1 MPSKTSLFLIGSLA
15 INAALLGV
23 VGGRML
29 NTKSPTEPTVAQM
42 QLERYGPTSD
52 VVKAAWD
59 QLPEADRIE
68 LRKQLR
74 DQWAAM
80 EGDRKQLSLAGKAVY
95 AAAQAEPFDE
105 TALRNALMVFQQREQ
120 MLQGRAEDVLISHLG
135 KMPPDARATAAV
147 GLLTPFNARMQRAD
161 RKPRGDGEGPR
172 SEGGRPDGARPA
184 STPGATAPAPGGRPN

>member
-15 INAALLGV
+15 VNAALLGV

-29 NTKSPTEPTVAQM
+29 NTKSAPEPTAAEM
-42 QLERYGPTSD
+42 QLDRYGPTSD

-68 LRKQLR
+68 LRKQFR
-74 DQWAAM
+74 DQWVAM
-80 EGDRKQLSLAGKAVY
+80 DGDRKQLAAAGKAVH
-95 AAAQAEPFDE
+95 AAAKAEPFDE

-147 GLLTPFNARMQRAD
+147 GLLTPFSARMQRTD
-161 RKPRGDGEGPR
+161 GRGPPKGPPREGEGPR
-172 SEGGRPDGARPA
+172 PA
-184 STPGATAPAPGGRPN
+184 SAPEAGVPAPKSNEH